1 MKATRKLELAATL
14 ALITLYVGM
23 AHVAAAEKVANALL
37 AGGGA
42 VSPALLVFVVA
53 LVVLRFLVV
62 MVLPGV
68 VAARLGLL
76 LWAWLA
82 ERRQERDAWRERPGS
97 AARPDA

>member
-14 ALITLYVGM
+14 VLITLYVGM

-68 VAARLGLL
+68 VAALHQPAQDTVGPHRATGWVLDTS
-76 LWAWLA
+76 
-82 ERRQERDAWRERPGS
+82 EDALSR
-97 AARPDA
+97 

>member
-1 MKATRKLELAATL
+1 MKTNRKLELGATL
-14 ALITLYVGM
+14 GLLTLYVGM
-23 AHVAAAEKVANALL
+23 AHIAAAEKVANALL
-37 AGGGA
+37 AGGA
-42 VSPALLVFVVA
+42 HVNPLLLVFVTA

-82 ERRQERDAWRERPGS
+82 ARRQER
-97 AARPDA
+97 AA

>member
-1 MKATRKLELAATL
+1 MKTNRKLELGATL
-14 ALITLYVGM
+14 GLVTLYVGM

-42 VSPALLVFVVA
+42 VSLPLLAFVVA

-76 LWAWLA
+76 LWAWLVA
-82 ERRQERDAWRERPGS
+82 RREERRA
-97 AARPDA
+97 

>member
-1 MKATRKLELAATL
+1 MMKTNRKLELGATL
-14 ALITLYVGM
+14 GLVTLYVGM

-42 VSPALLVFVVA
+42 VSLPLLTFVVA

-82 ERRQERDAWRERPGS
+82 ARWEERQA
-97 AARPDA
+97 